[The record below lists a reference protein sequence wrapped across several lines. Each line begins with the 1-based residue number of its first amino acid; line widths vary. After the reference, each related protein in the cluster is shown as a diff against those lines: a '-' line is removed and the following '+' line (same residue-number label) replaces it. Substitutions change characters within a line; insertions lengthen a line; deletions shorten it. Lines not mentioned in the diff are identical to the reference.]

1 MSLNATKEIIEK
13 LIMDRGNNQKMNR
26 ILMTSMATLIEIIY
40 KPLVVPHL
48 KIKAETFEILM
59 KIVIPL
65 I

>member
-40 KPLVVPHL
+40 KPLVVPYL